1 MVREAWARNLYSC
14 LGKWWC
20 QLLTGASDEP
30 FDLMHLSD
38 DGVWLCYVYRLICYM
53 TEPKALCTG
62 NNILVM
68 LHSYVKSQIGQSGC
82 LLYLHSTTFRPFS
95 LGYLASVPMQ
105 LNSSA

>member
-38 DGVWLCYVYRLICYM
+38 DGVCIVQSH
-53 TEPKALCTG
+53 A
-62 NNILVM
+62 VM
-68 LHSYVKSQIGQSGC
+68 
-82 LLYLHSTTFRPFS
+82 
-95 LGYLASVPMQ
+95 
-105 LNSSA
+105 SAAGHTLTA